1 MNKIIK
7 IALIVIGLI
16 AAVLWFSLPSADD
29 PDAVN
34 SGAMNFMFIIMY
46 ILLAIAVV
54 SALFFGL
61 AKLFTTP
68 GSIKKALFALGG
80 LAIIVAISYGL
91 SSTEEAEAVVKV
103 FEDRTSSDLKTTV
116 GTVKNIGMGLNVF
129 FILTVIA
136 VLLMVLPGLKKMFVK

>member
-1 MNKIIK
+1 MNKLVK
-7 IALIVIGLI
+7 IVLIVIGLI

-29 PDAVN
+29 PNAIS

-54 SALFFGL
+54 STVFFGFT
-61 AKLFTTP
+61 KLLSTK
-68 GSIKKALFALGG
+68 GSLKKALFAIGG
-80 LAIIVAISYGL
+80 LAIVVAISYGL
-91 SSTEEAEAVVKV
+91 SSDNMTVVETMSQRGIETTE
-103 FEDRTSSDLKTTV
+103 

-136 VLLMVLPGLKKMFVK
+136 VVLMVFPGLKKMFVK

>member
-29 PDAVN
+29 PNAIS
-34 SGAMNFMFIIMY
+34 SGAMNFMFVIMY

-54 SALFFGL
+54 SAVFFGL
-61 AKLFTTP
+61 KKLLTTP
-68 GSIKKALFALGG
+68 GSIKKALFAIGG
-80 LAIIVAISYGL
+80 LAIIVAVSYGL
-91 SSTEEAEAVVKV
+91 SSDNMAVV
-103 FEDRTSSDLKTTV
+103 EAMSQRGIETTE

-129 FILTVIA
+129 FILTVVA